1 MERSKQMLNQSEK
14 NNVVGVTLVVFG
26 VLFLSAMDALIKNL
40 IENGFSVV
48 QIMAMRS
55 WTVVPVLLLWGVSS
69 AGGIAQLKTKQKG
82 LHFLRVLFGFGAPF
96 FFFQSLTTL
105 HLADATVIFFGA
117 TFIMTG
123 LSVPI
128 LKEKVGIHR
137 WSAIAIGFIG
147 ILIANNPGGEVFNIG
162 SIYAFSSSLCY
173 SLMMIISR
181 KLGRSEGTFKL
192 LFFFHAWIGIV
203 SSVALL
209 SGLGGVQFVPVEME
223 FSFTGAG
230 VVLGL
235 SALVIGGHFCLMRA
249 FTIAPIGLLASF
261 EYSGILWATFF
272 GFIGWGYRP
281 GLNFWIGA
289 SLVALSGIYVVMREI
304 KVKKMDDANA
314 TMIDGSGP
322 VAAPIPPSV
331 SVDK

>member
-1 MERSKQMLNQSEK
+1 MLNQSEK
-14 NNVVGVTLVVFG
+14 NNVAGVALVVFG
-26 VLFLSAMDALIKNL
+26 VFLLSTMDALIKNL
-40 IENGFSVV
+40 VENGFSVV

-55 WTVVPVLLLWGVSS
+55 WMVLPVLLVWGVVS
-69 AGGIAQLKTKQKG
+69 AGGMGQLKTEQKG

-162 SIYAFSSSLCY
+162 SIYAFVSSLCY
-173 SLMMIISR
+173 SLMMITSR
-181 KLGRSEGTFKL
+181 KLGAGEGTFKL
-192 LFFFHAWIGIV
+192 LFFFHVWIGFV
-203 SSVALL
+203 SSISLWL
-209 SGLGGVQFVPVEME
+209 GLGGVQFVPVEME

-230 VVLGL
+230 VVLGIT
-235 SALVIGGHFCLMRA
+235 ALVIGGHFCLMRA
-249 FTIAPIGLLASF
+249 FSIAPIGLLASF
-261 EYSGILWATFF
+261 EYSGILWAALF
-272 GFIGWGYRP
+272 GFIGWGYKP
-281 GLNFWIGA
+281 EINFWFGA
-289 SLVALSGIYVVMREI
+289 SLVVASGIYVVMREI
-304 KVKKMDDANA
+304 KVKKIDEASTA
-314 TMIDGSGP
+314 MIDSSGP
-322 VAAPIPPSV
+322 VVTPTPPFT
-331 SVDK
+331 SVDGE